1 MSAIPPRKPIGDIFT
16 GTLMRRENDALLCA
30 PDVDDAAATHAIYVL
45 RYGIRYLGKPS
56 LSIVPGLVA
65 VDYGTFLNGE
75 EAWEFLT
82 RRSNLYPRAEVFGYR
97 NDGLDEQVFVRQLDL
112 ALTPETLVYAD
123 DAATAP
129 IARPVAY
136 LGPTDS
142 APPRLIEYLPHF
154 AHLHEWLAAHS

>member
-1 MSAIPPRKPIGDIFT
+1 MSAIPPRNPVGDAFT
-16 GTLMRRENDALLCA
+16 GALMRREEGDLLCA
-30 PDVDDAAATHAIYVL
+30 PDVDAVAETHTSFVL
-45 RYGIRYLGKPS
+45 RYGIRYLGKPA

-65 VDYGTFLNGE
+65 VDYGTFLNGDD
-75 EAWEFLT
+75 AWEFLT

-123 DAATAP
+123 DTATAP

-136 LGPTDS
+136 LGPAES

-154 AHLHEWLAAHS
+154 AHLDEWLAARS